1 MNKAPCTIQYISH
14 TLTSIYVTVYP
25 KDHLI
30 FYIPGMANFF
40 TLLQKFIQSK
50 RPEDEK
56 QNNQNITIC
65 VMSHHSPAAQMQ
77 RSVDVPTTCL
87 QLTITI
93 LKLIVTKLITLF
105 DGTTG
110 INVSRRNCSST
121 QKGTSNE
128 SLIQIHVAF

>member
-1 MNKAPCTIQYISH
+1 MYNTIYIPY
-14 TLTSIYVTVYP
+14 IDVYMYMTVYP

-30 FYIPGMANFF
+30 FYISAMGNFF

-65 VMSHHSPAAQMQ
+65 VMSHHSPPAQTQ
-77 RSVDVPTTCL
+77 RSVEVSNNTTTCL

-128 SLIQIHVAF
+128 NLIQIHVAF